1 MAKGDYYEILGV
13 SRKATDDELKKA
25 YRKLALKYHP
35 DRNKGN
41 KEAEE
46 RFKQINEA
54 YAVLSDK
61 EKRQQYDTF
70 GAEGFHQRFSQEDI
84 FRNFNFGDIFQDLG
98 SSDDIFATLFGRSFR
113 RGTGRTDF
121 GGGGGRSGQFF
132 RQGPSGYETHMPQ
145 KGADLVTDLHISL
158 EEAARGSERR
168 LALGGGATAGEI
180 TVKIPP
186 GIRSGQKLRL
196 AGKGQP
202 GPHRGKPG
210 DVYIQIRVRDHPAF
224 KREED
229 DIIVEKEVTFSQATL
244 GTTIE
249 VQTLDGTRRVKVPR
263 GTQNHTRLRL
273 RGQGISHMKGGGKG
287 DFYVKVIVKVPKS
300 LTTRQR
306 ELVEQLAK
314 EGL

>member
-1 MAKGDYYEILGV
+1 MAKRDYYEVLGV
-13 SRKATDDELKKA
+13 GRKATADEIKKA

-46 RFKQINEA
+46 RFKEINEA

-61 EKRQQYDTF
+61 EKRQQYDAF
-70 GAEGFHQRFSQEDI
+70 GAEGFHQRFTQEDI

-98 SSDDIFATLFGRSFR
+98 FSDDIFSTLFGRSYR
-113 RGTGRTDF
+113 RGARKSEF
-121 GGGGGRSGQFF
+121 GGGGPGFGQFS
-132 RQGPSGYETHMPQ
+132 RQGPSGYEAHEPG
-145 KGADLVTDLHISL
+145 KGADLVTDLQISL

-168 LALGGGATAGEI
+168 LGLGGGATAGGI

-202 GPHRGKPG
+202 SPQRGKAG
-210 DVYIQIRVRDHPAF
+210 DLFIQIHVLDHPVF

-229 DIIVEKEVTFSQATL
+229 DIIVEKEITFSQAAL

-263 GTQNHTRLRL
+263 GTQNHMRLRL
-273 RGQGISHMKGGGKG
+273 RGQGISHTKGGGKG
-287 DFYVKVIVKVPKS
+287 DFYVKVIVKVPKN
-300 LTTRQR
+300 LTSRQR